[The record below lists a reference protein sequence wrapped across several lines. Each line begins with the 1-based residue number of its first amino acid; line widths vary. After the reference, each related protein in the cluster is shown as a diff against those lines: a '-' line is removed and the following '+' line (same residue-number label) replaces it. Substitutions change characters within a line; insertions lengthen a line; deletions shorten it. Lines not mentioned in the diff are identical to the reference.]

1 MTLQAQREGTE
12 KRISVARRDYI
23 QAVQVDN
30 TELRTFPGRIWAAIL
45 YSDMAPR
52 ETFTQ
57 PESVAES
64 PQVNLIRAAGVPL
77 TFVRWTAAVL
87 LLVVVASAA
96 GLAGQALA
104 ALEFPPL
111 HSRLVDNDDLLSAA
125 PARPLDRKNGE

>member
-23 QAVQVDN
+23 QAVQVYN

-57 PESVAES
+57 PASVAEP
-64 PQVNLIRAAGVPL
+64 PQVNFHSGCWRAATV
-77 TFVRWTAAVL
+77 
-87 LLVVVASAA
+87 
-96 GLAGQALA
+96 
-104 ALEFPPL
+104 
-111 HSRLVDNDDLLSAA
+111 
-125 PARPLDRKNGE
+125 RPLDRGGPAAGRRRQRGRMGRAGAGGAGVSGPDTPLRRQH